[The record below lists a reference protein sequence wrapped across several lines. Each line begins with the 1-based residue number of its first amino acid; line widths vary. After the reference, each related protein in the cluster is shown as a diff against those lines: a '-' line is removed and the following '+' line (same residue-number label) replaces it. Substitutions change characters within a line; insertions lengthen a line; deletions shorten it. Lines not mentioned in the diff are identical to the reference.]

1 MARKLIAGA
10 AGRGQGAEAGTGL
23 APAAARTE
31 GRLAPAGGF
40 FFFFNLQVLGQAHG
54 LFWTFWGLRHILT
67 ASKKFSFFFFFFCGR
82 SAQEVRCPP
91 EEC

>member
-40 FFFFNLQVLGQAHG
+40 LFLFFFNLQVLGQAHG
-54 LFWTFWGLRHILT
+54 LFWTFWGLRHIL
-67 ASKKFSFFFFFFCGR
+67 AVGEKFSFFFFFFLADPLR
-82 SAQEVRCPP
+82 K
-91 EEC
+91 